1 MQNLLLASASFVGSH
16 FLLSGTPLRAL
27 LVRLLGERLYL
38 GFYSLLAI
46 WLLIWMGFAYGA
58 APDVHLWPSW
68 PALLWVPLLVMPFA
82 LLLLAGGYLA
92 RNPTAVMQEPRGA
105 DGKPIG
111 IFAVTRHPV
120 LWGFALWALAHI
132 AAKGDLASLILFGSI
147 ATLSLGGTLAVDA
160 KKRRAWGERW
170 APFARQTS
178 NLPFRAIAEGRAAF
192 RPAEFGLWRLLVA
205 VALFALLIWA
215 HPRVVG
221 VSALPF

>member
-1 MQNLLLASASFVGSH
+1 MQSLLLACVSFVSSH
-16 FLLSGTPLRAL
+16 LLLSGTPLRAL

-46 WLLIWMGFAYGA
+46 WLLIWMGLAYGA
-58 APDVHLWPSW
+58 APHVRLWPAS
-68 PALLWVPLLVMPFA
+68 PALLWMPILVMPFA

-92 RNPTAVMQEPRGA
+92 RNPTAVMQGPGGA
-105 DGKPIG
+105 DGKPAG
-111 IFAVTRHPV
+111 IFAVTRHPI

-132 AAKGDLASLILFGSI
+132 AARGDLASLIFFGSI
-147 ATLSLGGTLAVDA
+147 AMLALGGTIALDA
-160 KKRRAWGERW
+160 KKRRAWGARW

-178 NLPFRAIAEGRAAF
+178 NLPFRAIAEGRTAF

-215 HPRVVG
+215 HPRLIG